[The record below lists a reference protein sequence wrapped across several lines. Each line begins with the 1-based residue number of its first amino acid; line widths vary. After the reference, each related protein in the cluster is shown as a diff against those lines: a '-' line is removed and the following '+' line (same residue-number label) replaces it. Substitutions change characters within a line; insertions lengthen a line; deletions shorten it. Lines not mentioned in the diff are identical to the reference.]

1 MDARRGRWARVLAI
15 VGTVLVW
22 LPLVAPLALGLSMW
36 MARGRLLVDYLM
48 PAELFPLVLLGGLLL
63 LAAALL
69 ARWRVWLVA
78 GPLIGAV
85 ALLVGS
91 QGLAVITGL
100 ADGSNPAEGWRFA
113 VVLTGFGL
121 FLAAV
126 VALGVAGI
134 VLTRE
139 LWRRRAGAAVTS

>member
-1 MDARRGRWARVLAI
+1 MATRRERWARVLAI

-22 LPLVAPLALGLSMW
+22 LPVVAPLALGLGFW
-36 MARGRLLVDYLM
+36 FRRGRLLVDYLM

-69 ARWRVWLVA
+69 TRKRVAPVA
-78 GPLIGAV
+78 GLLGGAV

-91 QGLAVITGL
+91 QGLAVLTGL
-100 ADGSNPAEGWRFA
+100 ADGRHPAEGWRFA
-113 VVLTGFGL
+113 VVLATFGL

-134 VLTRE
+134 ALARE
-139 LWRRRAGAAVTS
+139 LRRRAT